1 MAIQQRS
8 QVKGFGQST
17 NEKYLVL
24 DVNDI
29 IATINNLPSSAP
41 KMLIANIYQQG
52 TSNPNL
58 INITVQDILPDSIA
72 RATTGLYSISFPA
85 GTLTEKTIVNIYPK
99 ASTTENTGLIGVS
112 VFWYSDII
120 QITTKNPATNALADN
135 YLNDATIQIQVYE

>member
-29 IATINNLPSSAP
+29 IETINNLPSSAP

-52 TSNPNL
+52 PSNPNL
-58 INITVQDILPDSIA
+58 INITAQDIFPDSIA

-99 ASTTENTGLIGVS
+99 ASTTEDTGLIGVS